1 MNFPDSVDLTS
12 NNNPQI
18 NNNTT
23 QRPDFISP
31 TQDFPGSV
39 YIECPPDSPHFYL
52 FIGEYVHRHAG
63 AEDSN
68 LQGHS
73 LKSNIQSAIQEK
85 YQTAHVLEESE
96 VGGWKFF
103 LIENEGRLNV
113 FFQGTTRWLGQQGA
127 LNIVEH
133 FNIEDI
139 SLYGIHPEAGIVIP
153 PSAVRALEET
163 FPERGLRSEPFRY
176 VDEMGEIIR
185 GWEENYRT
193 PITAIFG
200 YSASTKYSSQIQ
212 VSNPDVWRIGLNGEI
227 VCTGKYCINFARPGD
242 ILTNLNGTY
251 QSCFIIP
258 ERCEIASPQ
267 ARLMFIDEN
276 RKTSV
281 NAHFIEGV
289 SEDIEAF
296 SWQDWMPHLALP
308 PAESAVF
315 NYWHTTAEP
324 IYFENIRRQ
333 EQENSSHSTNNNESG
348 HSTNNNESG
357 EKEEGANGAGE
368 KEKDAPSTPNE
379 KVYVD
384 RGFSVGA
391 RSSHEKPKPKAFDIE
406 NLEVHLGMTS
416 DGKFESG
423 VTVLVNFG
431 GYRMNAGLNVQIDQ
445 KTIEDVCT
453 VLTGG
458 KLDEEKITVD
468 TGHGRY
474 EISWYKM
481 GHSLLSSSNDFKIV
495 IKDADGKTHT
505 RWIYG
510 QENLEPKIKLYVT
523 EIVKKKVERE
533 VVAFSRA
540 FKENIKNG
548 NIDLAQ
554 QTLDVFY
561 SQYKEQLPD
570 GFKLPCQLTLNEAAA
585 QARVMKL
592 QDASIETIISRIQAY
607 AISGVVSLAQY
618 IEQGLLKQLL
628 VERLLSSGT
637 EKNFQECAPLTQ
649 VKKAEYINGNE
660 LEAAEFPS
668 KEDFKRH
675 HSHYRGEMRD
685 RALASCS
692 RILAAY
698 REMLMAVRE
707 GSDINSSLGNLR
719 DVYKEEKEKGVEGF
733 GIRMVGNQTF
743 GSWFEKTF
751 PEVEQVVND
760 NSPWLKEY
768 YAMKESAAPVISD
781 TELRQ
786 LEILKS
792 LDSLNRMFDSH
803 IEELEGGREVLRIH
817 QLTEKER
824 LEMRS
829 QAEAICKIEQKGT
842 DIYKFAQKALG
853 YNYQILA
860 DSYGKFSSQ
869 FLMNT
874 FSEYAQRLE
883 TRVHKC
889 LARGLT
895 ILHTLFPSVLQD
907 AIILPLGLVQGN
919 GMAVLNNLRINA
931 WKGLQPSLSLVST
944 ALPLFYDPQDKRN
957 RPWYQNLFCLE
968 TFLSIVKSWQ
978 TGTFMLQY
986 LPMLPFNLLEFV
998 TTNPAEIEGEK
1009 TWIDR
1014 GEQAMHSALVKVLP
1028 SSLQLC
1034 PGNLPENMLYLLFK
1048 QAIANICGTA
1058 TTILTARR
1066 FTGPQGN
1073 NRDIKIGIAF
1083 VGAMLA
1089 MQYNSGLFEAQL
1101 CRNMYLNADFH
1112 LQNGAY
1118 EKALSS
1124 VKRLLEKLESLKYR
1138 ETEFRFIHYKC
1149 FALETRLK
1157 CAYNIAL
1164 NLLKENR
1171 ISEVHPHIKQL
1182 KKAVREK
1189 TPRSLKDLQ
1198 AKFNEAKLDIVT
1210 IEKLSLVS
1218 KTIKSLKK
1226 IRNEAEILIA
1236 QYNEKVKSIYLMYY
1250 EE

>member
-1 MNFPDSVDLTS
+1 MNFPDSIDVTS
-12 NNNPQI
+12 YNNPPI
-18 NNNTT
+18 DNNTI
-23 QRPDFISP
+23 QSRDFISP

-39 YIECPPDSPHFYL
+39 HIECPPDSPHFYL
-52 FIGEYVHRHAG
+52 FIGESVHRHAR

-85 YQTAHVLEESE
+85 YQTAHVLEGAE

-103 LIENEGRLNV
+103 LVENEGRLNV
-113 FFQGTTRWLGQQGA
+113 FFQGTTQWLGQQGA
-127 LNIVEH
+127 LNIIEH

-139 SLYGIHPEAGIVIP
+139 SLYGVHPEIGTVIP
-153 PSAVRALEET
+153 PSADFRGLEAT
-163 FPERGLRSEPFRY
+163 LPERGVRSEPFRY

-200 YSASTKYSSQIQ
+200 YSGSTKYSSQIQ
-212 VSNPDVWRIGLNGEI
+212 VSNPDVWRIGLNGE
-227 VCTGKYCINFARPGD
+227 VVYTGQYCINFARPGD

-267 ARLMFIDEN
+267 ARLMFIEEN

-296 SWQDWMPHLALP
+296 SWQDWMPQLAP
-308 PAESAVF
+308 SRSESAVF
-315 NYWHTTAEP
+315 NYWHNTAEP
-324 IYFENIRRQ
+324 INFENFRSQ

-348 HSTNNNESG
+348 
-357 EKEEGANGAGE
+357 EKEEGA
-368 KEKDAPSTPNE
+368 PSTPTE
-379 KVYVD
+379 GIYVD

-391 RSSHEKPKPKAFDIE
+391 RSSHDKPKPKAFDIE
-406 NLEVHLGMTS
+406 NLQVHLGMTS

-423 VTVLVNFG
+423 VTVPVNIG
-431 GYRMNAGLNVQIDQ
+431 GLGMNAGVYVQIDQ
-445 KTIEDVCT
+445 ETIKDVCT

-458 KLDEEKITVD
+458 KLGEKKITVD
-468 TGHGRY
+468 TGHGCY

-481 GHSLLSSSNDFKIV
+481 GHSLLSSSNDFKVV

-540 FKENIKNG
+540 FKESIKNG

-570 GFKLPCQLTLNEAAA
+570 GFKLPCQLTIDEAAA
-585 QARVMKL
+585 PARVMKL
-592 QDASIETIISRIQAY
+592 QDASIETIISRIQTC

-883 TRVHKC
+883 TRIHKC

-895 ILHTLFPSVLQD
+895 ILHTLFPSILQD

-919 GMAVLNNLRINA
+919 GNVVLNNLRINA

-944 ALPLFYDPQDKRN
+944 AMPLFYDPQDKRY
-957 RPWYQNLFCLE
+957 RSGYQNLFCLE
-968 TFLSIVKSWQ
+968 TFFSIVKSWQ

-1028 SSLQLC
+1028 SSLKLC

-1048 QAIANICGTA
+1048 QTIANICGTA
-1058 TTILTARR
+1058 ATILTARR
-1066 FTGPQGN
+1066 ITGRQGD

-1083 VGAMLA
+1083 VGAMLT
-1089 MQYNSGLFEAQL
+1089 MQYYLGFFEAKL

-1112 LQNGAY
+1112 LKNGAY

-1124 VKRLLEKLESLKYR
+1124 VKRLQEKLERLKYR
-1138 ETEFRFIHYKC
+1138 ETEFKFIHYKC

-1157 CAYNIAL
+1157 CEYNIAL

-1171 ISEVHPHIKQL
+1171 ISEAHPLIKQL

-1189 TPRSLKDLQ
+1189 TPQSLKDLCE
-1198 AKFNEAKLDIVT
+1198 KFNIVS
-1210 IEKLSLVS
+1210 IEKLALVAGTVE
-1218 KTIKSLKK
+1218 KLKK
-1226 IRNEAEILIA
+1226 IQDEAEILIA